1 VRVVFCGDDA
11 GRPKLNDST
20 ADPVAKKECEMTA
33 TNATKAATEAD
44 REPVLDPVD
53 RVSELLFGLF
63 MALTFVG
70 AVSVAD
76 SGRVQ
81 IRAMLAAALGCNI
94 AWGLVDAVMYLVR
107 AVADRGRSLTLVR
120 SVRAA
125 PDAEAGRKLIA
136 SSLSR
141 DAAGLVST
149 AEVEAIRGRIVALA
163 SLPARP
169 TLQWDDLLA
178 ALAIFV
184 IVVASTFPVV
194 LPFVL
199 ITDVAAAK
207 ATSRV
212 IALAM
217 LFFGGLALGRYA
229 GYGSW
234 RVGLMMVGLGTA
246 LVGAIMALGG

>member
-1 VRVVFCGDDA
+1 MMRSWNAILRGSA
-11 GRPKLNDST
+11 GIDGRWRKT
-20 ADPVAKKECEMTA
+20 MTA
-33 TNATKAATEAD
+33 QSLVPEEV
-44 REPVLDPVD
+44 REPVLNPVD

-70 AVSVAD
+70 AVSVTDAGQGQVR
-76 SGRVQ
+76 SMFV
-81 IRAMLAAALGCNI
+81 AALGCNL

-107 AVADRGRSLTLVR
+107 TVTDRGRSLTLVR
-120 SVRAA
+120 SVQAA
-125 PDAEAGRKLIA
+125 PDADSGRSLVERA
-136 SSLSR
+136 LSR
-141 DAAGLVST
+141 DVAGLVSPT
-149 AEVEAIRGRIVALA
+149 ELEAIRGRIVART

-169 TLQWDDLLA
+169 RLNRDDLLA
-178 ALAIFV
+178 ALTIFL

-199 ITDVAAAK
+199 IQDVGTAK
-207 ATSRV
+207 NASRA

-234 RVGLMMVGLGTA
+234 KVGFMMAGLGAA
-246 LVGAIMALGG
+246 LVVAIRALGG